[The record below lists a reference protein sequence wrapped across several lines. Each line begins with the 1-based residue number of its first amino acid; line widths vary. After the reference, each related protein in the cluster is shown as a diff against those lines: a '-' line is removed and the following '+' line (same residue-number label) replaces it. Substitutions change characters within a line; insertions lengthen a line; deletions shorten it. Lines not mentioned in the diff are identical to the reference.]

1 MQLVPLPEGVAD
13 TPAAAG
19 ALQDRIGEQAAVEVA
34 ISSFDGRGYV
44 RLSAHAYNAPA
55 DYRRLATDLPGL
67 L

>member
-13 TPAAAG
+13 TSAAAG
-19 ALQDRIGEQAAVEVA
+19 ALQDKIAEQAAVEVA